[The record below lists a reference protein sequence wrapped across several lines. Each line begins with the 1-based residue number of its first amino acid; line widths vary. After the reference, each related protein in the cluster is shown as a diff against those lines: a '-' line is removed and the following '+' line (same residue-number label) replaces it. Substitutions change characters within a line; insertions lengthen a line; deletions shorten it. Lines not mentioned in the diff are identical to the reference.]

1 MPHIRAPHQNAGRGA
16 AGCRRGGTTLR
27 GETTPMMALLFL
39 LFAIAIGLVWIQR
52 RGLAMLLFAGSMVLS
67 VVWYFHHATDSL
79 ALSF

>member
-1 MPHIRAPHQNAGRGA
+1 
-16 AGCRRGGTTLR
+16 
-27 GETTPMMALLFL
+27 MMALLFL

>member
-1 MPHIRAPHQNAGRGA
+1 
-16 AGCRRGGTTLR
+16 
-27 GETTPMMALLFL
+27 MMALLFL

-67 VVWYFHHATDSL
+67 VAWYFHHATDSL